1 MISKELAKAINEQ
14 MVFEM
19 YSSYIYLGLAAGLE
33 RLKLPGA
40 ANWMRMQVDEE
51 LIHANIFYN
60 YLNDQEAEITL
71 GAIDKV
77 ATKVKSAKEAFELA
91 LKHER
96 IVTGRINQLCALA
109 AKNNNYATM
118 TFLNFF
124 VTEQVQEEKSVQQII
139 DKYEFAGASKEA
151 LLFID
156 KDLAL
161 RAAPTVP
168 AIAQN

>member
-40 ANWMRMQVDEE
+40 AHWMRMQVDEE

-91 LKHER
+91 LKHCDGTDQSALRSRGEKQ
-96 IVTGRINQLCALA
+96 QLRHDDVPE
-109 AKNNNYATM
+109 
-118 TFLNFF
+118 FLR
-124 VTEQVQEEKSVQQII
+124 
-139 DKYEFAGASKEA
+139 DRAGAGREERSA
-151 LLFID
+151 D
-156 KDLAL
+156 Y
-161 RAAPTVP
+161 
-168 AIAQN
+168 

>member
-1 MISKELAKAINEQ
+1 
-14 MVFEM
+14 
-19 YSSYIYLGLAAGLE
+19 
-33 RLKLPGA
+33 
-40 ANWMRMQVDEE
+40 MRMQVDEE
-51 LIHANIFYN
+51 LIHANIFSN

-139 DKYEFAGASKEA
+139 DKYEFAGSSKEA

>member
-1 MISKELAKAINEQ
+1 M
-14 MVFEM
+14 
-19 YSSYIYLGLAAGLE
+19 
-33 RLKLPGA
+33 
-40 ANWMRMQVDEE
+40 
-51 LIHANIFYN
+51 
-60 YLNDQEAEITL
+60 
-71 GAIDKV
+71 
-77 ATKVKSAKEAFELA
+77 
-91 LKHER
+91 
-96 IVTGRINQLCALA
+96 TGRINQLCALA

-139 DKYEFAGASKEA
+139 DKYEFAGSSKEA